1 MNAHALQ
8 HTCVDTALSAMRL
21 VTHKKPSVDEI
32 YPRLLDAI
40 LEQRIQPNSRFTE
53 HSLAQSLGASRS
65 VIRRVLARL
74 AEQQVIILQPN
85 IGSRV
90 AAPNA
95 LQVQHMLE
103 ARRLVEVTVARLA
116 CAQVQP
122 VQVRQLREQVARH
135 HTCIERGQRGAA
147 IRLGAE
153 FHLQLAG
160 IAGNKP
166 LAQFL
171 NRLVP
176 LTSLIVAQHQ
186 LQGYCDFACHDHRE
200 MVDALAVRDAEQA
213 AALMS
218 RHLDYLKQQLAWD
231 TKNRPTIHT

>member
-1 MNAHALQ
+1 MNAHPLQ
-8 HTCVDTALSAMRL
+8 HTCVDTALPTMRL
-21 VTHKKPSVDEI
+21 VTGKKPSMDEI

-53 HSLAQSLGASRS
+53 LSLAQSLGASRS

-74 AEQQVIILQPN
+74 AEQRIVILQPN
-85 IGSRV
+85 IGSHV
-90 AAPNA
+90 ATPDA

-103 ARRLVEVTVARLA
+103 ARRLMEVTVARLA
-116 CAQVQP
+116 CAHAQP
-122 VQVRQLREQVARH
+122 VQVRQLREQVANH
-135 HTCIERGQRGAA
+135 HACIERGQRGAA
-147 IRLGAE
+147 IRLGGE
-153 FHLQLAG
+153 FHLQLADM
-160 IAGNKP
+160 AGNKP

-200 MVDALAVRDAEQA
+200 MVDALAARDADEA
-213 AALMS
+213 ATLMS

-231 TKNRPTIHT
+231 TKNKPSIHT